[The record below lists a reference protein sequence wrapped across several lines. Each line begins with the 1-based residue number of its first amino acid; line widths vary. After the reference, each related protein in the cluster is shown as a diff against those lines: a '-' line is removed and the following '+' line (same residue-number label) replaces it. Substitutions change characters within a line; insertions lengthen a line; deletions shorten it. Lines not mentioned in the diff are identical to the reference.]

1 MTPLWFRTS
10 DRPAVRTG
18 DLPVDHYDHVVI
30 GGGITGLSA
39 ALMLAR
45 SGRTVAVV
53 EARYLG
59 AAATGHTT
67 GKVSLLQGT
76 RLSSIAEHHGPE
88 VLTDYLEA
96 NRAAQEWLLDYCRT
110 RDLGVEMRTAVTFAS
125 TPDGVRQVVK
135 EESACRRAGLSTER
149 TTCPELP
156 FRTSIGIAVDDQAQI
171 DPMVVLGSLAAE
183 PADVGGDVIEGVRV
197 RGVKHRKGDVLDTE
211 AGELSADSV
220 IVATGTPFLDRGGFF
235 ARVHARRSYAAAFAV
250 DEPIPEDLYLS
261 ADSPSVSLRTAPDPD
276 NPDERLL
283 LVGGFGHD
291 VGRVRSEQSHVDE
304 MLAWTR
310 DRFPT
315 ARLVARWS
323 AQDYES
329 IDELPYVGPLLPGAD
344 GLQIATGFAKW
355 GLTNGVAGA
364 LAITGH
370 LLGSPLPWAG
380 TFRPWRNSELASVT
394 SLASNN
400 ASVAVQ
406 MVSGYLA
413 LLRPVDKE
421 PREGAGSVGHSGV
434 LPRGVCTVGGSTTT
448 VAPICTHL
456 YGVLR
461 WNDAERSW
469 DCPLHGSRF
478 DHAGRVLEGPA
489 TRPLPGAGTATPD

>member
-1 MTPLWFRTS
+1 MCIR
-10 DRPAVRTG
+10 
-18 DLPVDHYDHVVI
+18 
-30 GGGITGLSA
+30 
-39 ALMLAR
+39 
-45 SGRTVAVV
+45 
-53 EARYLG
+53 
-59 AAATGHTT
+59 
-67 GKVSLLQGT
+67 
-76 RLSSIAEHHGPE
+76 
-88 VLTDYLEA
+88 
-96 NRAAQEWLLDYCRT
+96 
-110 RDLGVEMRTAVTFAS
+110 
-125 TPDGVRQVVK
+125 
-135 EESACRRAGLSTER
+135 
-149 TTCPELP
+149 
-156 FRTSIGIAVDDQAQI
+156 
-171 DPMVVLGSLAAE
+171 
-183 PADVGGDVIEGVRV
+183 
-197 RGVKHRKGDVLDTE
+197 
-211 AGELSADSV
+211 
-220 IVATGTPFLDRGGFF
+220 
-235 ARVHARRSYAAAFAV
+235 
-250 DEPIPEDLYLS
+250 
-261 ADSPSVSLRTAPDPD
+261 DSPGT
-276 NPDERLL
+276 
-283 LVGGFGHD
+283 
-291 VGRVRSEQSHVDE
+291 
-304 MLAWTR
+304 
-310 DRFPT
+310 
-315 ARLVARWS
+315 
-323 AQDYES
+323 
-329 IDELPYVGPLLPGAD
+329 D

-370 LLGSPLPWAG
+370 LLGSPLPWAS

-421 PREGAGSVGHSGV
+421 PREGAGAVGHSGV